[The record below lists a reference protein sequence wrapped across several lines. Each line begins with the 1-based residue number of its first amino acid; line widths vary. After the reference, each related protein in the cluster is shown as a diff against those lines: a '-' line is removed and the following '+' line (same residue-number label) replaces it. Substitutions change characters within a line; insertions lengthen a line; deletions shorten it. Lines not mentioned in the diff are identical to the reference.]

1 MRALNEL
8 IKQRDYKNKE
18 IAAQIQK
25 MNDLYDQILAKWYW
39 IEKESKVAD
48 EMTYIIELVE
58 KDNGSEKDLNVK
70 PLDMNE
76 WLEQQK
82 G

>member
-8 IKQRDYKNKE
+8 IKQRDFKNKE

-39 IEKESKVAD
+39 IEKECQVID
-48 EMTYIIELVE
+48 EMTYIIEMVQKE
-58 KDNGSEKDLNVK
+58 KADYCE
-70 PLDMNE
+70 
-76 WLEQQK
+76 
-82 G
+82 

>member
-1 MRALNEL
+1 MRALQEL

-58 KDNGSEKDLNVK
+58 EDNGSEKDLNVK